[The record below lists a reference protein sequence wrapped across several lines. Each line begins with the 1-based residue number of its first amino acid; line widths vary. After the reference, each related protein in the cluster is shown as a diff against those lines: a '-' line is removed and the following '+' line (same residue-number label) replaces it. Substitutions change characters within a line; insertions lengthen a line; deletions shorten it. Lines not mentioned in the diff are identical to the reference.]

1 MTNPTSNYG
10 FVLPTA
16 TDLVTDL
23 PADFDVA
30 LQGVDTRLK
39 ALNPETTLGDIS
51 YASATANTN
60 TRLGIGTNGQVL
72 GVSGGVPAWVTSADQ
87 TPLTTK
93 GDLFTYTTADARLG
107 VGTNGQVLKA
117 NSATST
123 GLEWGSASAPLVW
136 SLVSTTSMSGSSTVT
151 LSGLNYKEMRL
162 FVDNASSGTSNV
174 TFTVRPNNSST
185 SSDYANLYKVTGS
198 PASYSS
204 NNIYGNY
211 QSLSSIQLCSTGS
224 SLSSSIS
231 GYVDFSSADQT
242 TGFKPYR
249 SFGVPAFLSGG
260 TDRIMYEHVGLYTAS
275 VAITSIAV
283 LAGGGTFNGGTLRL
297 YGAN

>member
-39 ALNPETTLGDIS
+39 ALNPETTLGDLS
-51 YASATANTN
+51 YGSATANTN
-60 TRLGIGTNGQVL
+60 TRLGIGSTGQVL
-72 GVSGGVPAWVTSADQ
+72 TVAAGVPSWATPTDQ

-93 GDLFTYTTADARLG
+93 GDLFTYSTTDARLG

-117 NSATST
+117 NSATAT
-123 GLEWGSASAPLVW
+123 GLEWGSAAAPLVW
-136 SLVSTTSMSGSSTVT
+136 SLISTTSMSGSSTVT
-151 LSGLNYKEMRL
+151 LSGLNYKNLRL
-162 FVDNASSGTSNV
+162 FVDSAKSATSNV
-174 TFTVRPNNSST
+174 TFVIRPNGNA
-185 SSDYANLYKVTGS
+185 SDYINIYQSLGT
-198 PASYSS
+198 PASYSPLS
-204 NNIYGNY
+204 IYGAYGNLAGI
-211 QSLSSIQLCSTGS
+211 SLASTGS
-224 SLSSSIS
+224 STATTIS

-242 TGFKPYR
+242 TGFKPYQ
-249 SFGVPAFLSGG
+249 SMGFPSYLAGA
-260 TDRIMYEHVGLYTAS
+260 TDRFSYAQTGLFTAA
-275 VAITSIAV
+275 VAITSIDV
-283 LAGGGTFNGGTLRL
+283 LAGGGTFNAGTLRL